1 MLQVF
6 SDQNIKH
13 VMSPED
19 RIADDRMDIYKNVKP
34 AIMSICHLNFGAWHF
49 VLNLVRKILNEQKE
63 TEILEGRFKKIL
75 GEGKLTLSNQYKN
88 ISKLPDA

>member
-1 MLQVF
+1 MKQNAMLQVF

-19 RIADDRMDIYKNVKP
+19 RMANDRMYIYKNVKP

-63 TEILEGRFKKIL
+63 TEIL
-75 GEGKLTLSNQYKN
+75 GEEKLTLLNQYKN
-88 ISKLPDA
+88 INKLPDA

>member
-63 TEILEGRFKKIL
+63 TEIL
-75 GEGKLTLSNQYKN
+75 GEGKLTLLNQYKN
-88 ISKLPDA
+88 INKLPDA